1 MAARI
6 AKLPPV
12 PVRMIKQGIERAA
25 HPLADALSAMD
36 RDQFALAQ
44 RSEDYQTRPSNS
56 FLEKRDPDYSGR

>member
-1 MAARI
+1 MAERI

-25 HPLADALSAMD
+25 HPLAEAVSVMD

-44 RSEDYQTRPSNS
+44 RSEDYGEAVDS
-56 FLEKRDPDYSGR
+56 FLEQRDPDYTGR